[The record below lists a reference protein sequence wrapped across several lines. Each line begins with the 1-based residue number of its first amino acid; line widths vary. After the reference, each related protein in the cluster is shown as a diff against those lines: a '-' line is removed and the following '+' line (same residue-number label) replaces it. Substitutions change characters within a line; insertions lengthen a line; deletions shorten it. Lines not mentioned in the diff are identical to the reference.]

1 MVKLFAMDVDG
12 TLTDG
17 KIYMGC
23 GGEAVKAFDAK
34 DGYALRELLPGH
46 GIVPAIITGRSSR
59 IVEAR
64 AAELGIAEV
73 HQRVAD
79 KAAKLLELVA
89 KYGCAR
95 EDVAYI
101 GDDDNDLGAMAE
113 AGVSGCPA
121 DASRRA
127 KAAAD
132 YVASRNGGAGA
143 VREFAEWLV
152 APKARQ

>member
-1 MVKLFAMDVDG
+1 MVKLLAMDVDG

-23 GGEAVKAFDAK
+23 DGEAVKAFDAK
-34 DGYALRELLPGH
+34 DGYAICELLPKH

-73 HQRVAD
+73 YQRVAD
-79 KAAKLLELVA
+79 KPAKLLEIAA

-95 EDVAYI
+95 EEIAYI
-101 GDDDNDLGAMAE
+101 GDDDNDLGAMAA

-121 DASRRA
+121 DASWRA
-127 KAAAD
+127 KAAAGF
-132 YVASRNGGAGA
+132 VASKNGGDGA

-152 APKARQ
+152 APNAWQ